1 MHTKRLYEEV
11 LLLLDTCEAYSLFD
25 QVESPNIV
33 MVGTS
38 VHGQHALSHHHDGAL
53 NTYVND
59 KFSYYFYKY
68 INEPQPKN
76 VRLSDF
82 PALFSY
88 EKIQS
93 DLKIKSTHRSKRL
106 D

>member
-33 MVGTS
+33 MVGPS
-38 VHGQHALSHHHDGAL
+38 IHGQHALSHNHDGAL

-68 INEPQPKN
+68 IKEPQPKN

-88 EKIQS
+88 EKI
-93 DLKIKSTHRSKRL
+93 
-106 D
+106 